1 MVHSLWYMILW
12 YGEMIWRMI
21 LLFIKCC
28 SLGLPDVAVCRPCA
42 TVWCVFSAYVD
53 SSPFIGSCQFR
64 GFVKNKRVSGHMRWG
79 IAFGPRC
86 KSLPSGMCRYLLSNI
101 LNLDPGNLNP
111 SANIYIC
118 VCVCVVS
125 WQSTLGYL
133 GPAHRPW
140 WAVWFRWNPESFTSP
155 LILHSPRV
163 SA

>member
-1 MVHSLWYMILW
+1 MIYDSLIRWNDMTQ
-12 YGEMIWRMI
+12 WRMI

-64 GFVKNKRVSGHMRWG
+64 GLWKINEFLDTWDGVSH
-79 IAFGPRC
+79 
-86 KSLPSGMCRYLLSNI
+86 SGQDVNHFHLECADIY
-101 LNLDPGNLNP
+101 
-111 SANIYIC
+111 SATFWISTLETFTLQPIYIYIC
-118 VCVCVVS
+118 VCVVS
-125 WQSTLGYL
+125 WHSTLGYL

-140 WAVWFRWNPESFTSP
+140 WAVWFRWNPASCTSP